1 MRFLH
6 FIAEPCQLLLG
17 TKEFGT
23 HRARFGTLRGMTQ
36 LIGQCAEMVLKSPLE
51 EQQGR
56 AGNLPAARDMPS
68 ALAASGRWAS
78 MLPWV
83 SP

>member
-1 MRFLH
+1 LLH
-6 FIAEPCQLLLG
+6 FIAEPCQRLLG
-17 TKEFGT
+17 TKERTT
-23 HRARFGTLRGMTQ
+23 HRSRFTTLVAVTQ

-56 AGNLPAARDMPS
+56 AGNLPAARDMPA